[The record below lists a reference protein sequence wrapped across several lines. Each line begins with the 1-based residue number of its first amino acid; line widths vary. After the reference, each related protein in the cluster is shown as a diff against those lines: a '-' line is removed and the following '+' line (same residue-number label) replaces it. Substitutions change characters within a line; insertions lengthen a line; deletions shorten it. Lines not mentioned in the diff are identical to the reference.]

1 MNMEI
6 IVALLV
12 LVVAFVFV
20 GLAMDA
26 SRHAAR

>member
-12 LVVAFVFV
+12 LIVAFVLV
-20 GLAMDA
+20 WLALDA
-26 SRHAAR
+26 SRHAK

>member
-12 LVVAFVFV
+12 LVVAIVFV
-20 GLAMDA
+20 WLAFDA
-26 SRHAAR
+26 SRHAK

>member
-20 GLAMDA
+20 GLALDA
-26 SRHAAR
+26 SRHAK

>member
-12 LVVAFVFV
+12 LVVAIVFV
-20 GLAMDA
+20 GLALDA
-26 SRHAAR
+26 SRHAK

>member
-20 GLAMDA
+20 WLALDA
-26 SRHAAR
+26 SRHAK